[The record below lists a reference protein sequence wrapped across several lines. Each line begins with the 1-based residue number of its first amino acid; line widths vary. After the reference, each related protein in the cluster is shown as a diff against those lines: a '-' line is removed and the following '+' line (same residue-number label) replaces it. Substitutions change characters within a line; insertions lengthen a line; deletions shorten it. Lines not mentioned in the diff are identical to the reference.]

1 MLSFVTNCNAKA
13 SSRMGRLHSAP
24 ITFVSREIHSAT
36 FRQSANNRFT
46 ESGNDADSVLKG
58 KVT

>member
-1 MLSFVTNCNAKA
+1 VIVHEALQ
-13 SSRMGRLHSAP
+13 RAP
-24 ITFVSREIHSAT
+24 ITFGSREIHSST

-46 ESGNDADSVLKG
+46 EPGNEAGLFYWEG

>member
-1 MLSFVTNCNAKA
+1 
-13 SSRMGRLHSAP
+13 MGPLHSAP

>member
-1 MLSFVTNCNAKA
+1 MEA
-13 SSRMGRLHSAP
+13 LHSAP

-36 FRQSANNRFT
+36 FRQSAKNHFT
-46 ESGNDADSVLKG
+46 ESGNAAESVRKG